1 MNQKFLVRID
11 NTWLIN
17 VKNIVCKSTFYFKL
31 LMNTVVALSPWII
44 CPQPN
49 PQASKRIF
57 CFPYAGAGASVF
69 RNWSNKFS
77 PDTEICFI
85 QLPGREGRM
94 REPLFTKLSPLVQT
108 LATVLLPY
116 LDLPFTFFGHSM
128 GALVSFEVALLL
140 RRNYNISPKHLFVS
154 GRQAPQISKQ
164 NPPIHQLPDN
174 LFIEELRRYNGTPE
188 AILQNIEL
196 LSLFLPILRADFE
209 INDTYTYTP
218 NKPLSCPI
226 TAFGGLQDSGV
237 SREDIAAWGYQTS
250 SNFSMHMFP
259 GNHFFLKN
267 ECDRLLALIS
277 ETM

>member
-1 MNQKFLVRID
+1 
-11 NTWLIN
+11 
-17 VKNIVCKSTFYFKL
+17 
-31 LMNTVVALSPWII
+31 MNTILTSSPWIV
-44 CPQPN
+44 CPKPN

-77 PDTEICFI
+77 PDIEIYFI

-94 REPLFTKLSPLVQT
+94 REPLFTKLAPLVKT
-108 LATVLLPY
+108 LAKVLLPY

-154 GRQAPQISKQ
+154 GRQAPQIRKQ

-188 AILQNIEL
+188 AILQNLEL
-196 LSLFLPILRADFE
+196 LSLFLPILRADFA
-209 INDTYTYTP
+209 INDTYVYSSDTP
-218 NKPLSCPI
+218 LICPI
-226 TAFGGLQDSGV
+226 TAFGGLQDWGV
-237 SREDIAAWGYQTS
+237 SRGDIAAWQCQTS
-250 SNFSMHMFP
+250 SNFSMYMFP
-259 GNHFFLKN
+259 GDHFFLKN
-267 ECDRLLALIS
+267 ECDQLLAIIS
-277 ETM
+277 EMMGICSQLST